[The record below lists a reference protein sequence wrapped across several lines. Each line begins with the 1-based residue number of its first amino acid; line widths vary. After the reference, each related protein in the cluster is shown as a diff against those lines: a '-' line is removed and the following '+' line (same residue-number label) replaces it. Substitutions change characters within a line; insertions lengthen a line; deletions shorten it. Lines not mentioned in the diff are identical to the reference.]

1 MTFSID
7 RVELTNF
14 RSFIGTHTFDLP
26 TEPGLFFLTGRNLAH
41 PELGSNG
48 SGKST
53 LLDSIY
59 WTLFGRT
66 TRGLKASDVV
76 SWDQKGCSVAV
87 TLTVGDKWLRVS
99 RSQSPNTL
107 TLTEDERIS
116 GHPIDQGTLE
126 KYLRLTAEAFLYS
139 VMLPQFGLSFFD
151 LSPAAKLTLFSDIMG
166 LEYWL
171 ERSQAA
177 DAAAKAL
184 DTQRVKVEASIAK
197 IRGQLETTEGDIAL
211 LMDREATYASTQ
223 ANLIQKMKADL
234 AELVKDTFVDEELKA
249 VEGAL
254 AGLQGKLA
262 KAVTQECPTC
272 KQKRPHPDA
281 RAIRQNIEDFER
293 KLVRVQREQ
302 DMAKQKQASL
312 KASIA
317 TEAKREN
324 PYSSMIEEKVKSLDN
339 LVQLEKATKL
349 TLGNVNEEHAAVS
362 FWVGGF
368 KRVRLFIVE
377 EALQQLEL
385 EVNNNLTSLGLMEWR
400 IAFDVERENKS
411 GGVTKGFIVL
421 IYPPEATE
429 PVRYEGF
436 SGGETQRL
444 RMAGDLGLANLIM
457 ERAGLS
463 NTVEFYD
470 EPSRHLSQEG
480 LLDLAELLAQRAEA
494 HGKRIFLVDHH
505 VVDYSGFA
513 GTILVVKD
521 ADGSRLTQ
529 QG

>member
-1 MTFSID
+1 MTFSIE
-7 RVELTNF
+7 RVTLTNF
-14 RSFIGTHTFDLP
+14 RSFVGTHVFDLP
-26 TEPGLFFLTGRNLAH
+26 TESGLYNLTGRNLLNLN
-41 PELGSNG
+41 LGANAA
-48 SGKST
+48 GKSS
-53 LLDSIY
+53 LLDALY
-59 WTLFGRT
+59 WCLYGRT
-66 TRGLKASDVV
+66 TRALKAGDVV
-76 SWDQKGCSVAV
+76 AWGQKGCRVLV
-87 TLTVGDKWLRVS
+87 WLDVGGIQKEVERT
-99 RSQSPNTL
+99 QNPNSL
-107 TLTEDERIS
+107 LL
-116 GHPIDQGTLE
+116 GGNPVDQQALE
-126 KYLRLTAEAFLYS
+126 KYLRLTPEAFLYS

-177 DAAAKAL
+177 DATAKAL
-184 DTQRVKVEASIAK
+184 DAQRVKVETSIAK
-197 IRGQLETTEGDIAL
+197 NRGQLETTEGDIAS
-211 LMDREATYASTQ
+211 LMEREATYASTQ
-223 ANLIQKMKADL
+223 AALIQRMKADL
-234 AELVKDTFVDEELKA
+234 AELVKDNYADEELAAIK
-249 VEGAL
+249 GAL
-254 AGLQGKLA
+254 ASLQGKLA
-262 KAVTQECPTC
+262 QAVTQECPTC

-302 DMAKQKQASL
+302 EVVRQKQVNL
-312 KASIA
+312 KAAIA
-317 TEAKREN
+317 AEAKREN
-324 PYSSMIEEKVKSLDN
+324 PYSGMIEEKVKNLDN
-339 LVQLEKATKL
+339 LGELEKAAKL
-349 TLGNVNEEHAAVS
+349 TLDNVNEEHAAVS

-411 GGVTKGFIVL
+411 GGITKGFIVL